1 MNRIIRTALASVGA
15 AVVITGGSLGVSYA
29 TAPSSPPAQ
38 TSTSTDSDQV
48 AALNQAADDLLAKI
62 ATLEKQL
69 ASTPDPTSSPSLLT
83 KEEVAAPTTQTAFPA
98 AKVTRTTAPAQA
110 PASASASAAASTTA
124 QRTGEKDS
132 QNGNNTND

>member
-1 MNRIIRTALASVGA
+1 MIIS
-15 AVVITGGSLGVSYA
+15 
-29 TAPSSPPAQ
+29 SSPPAQ

-69 ASTPDPTSSPSLLT
+69 ASTPDPTSSPSQLT
-83 KEEVAAPTTQTAFPA
+83 KEEIAAPSTQTAFPA
-98 AKVTRTTAPAQA
+98 AQVTRTTAPAQT
-110 PASASASAAASTTA
+110 SASASAAASTTP

>member
-15 AVVITGGSLGVSYA
+15 AVVITGGSLGVAYA
-29 TAPSSPPAQ
+29 TAPSSPPASA
-38 TSTSTDSDQV
+38 STGDTDQV

-69 ASTPDPTSSPSLLT
+69 ASTPDPTSSASELA
-83 KEEVAAPTTQTAFPA
+83 KQENAAPSTQTAFPA
-98 AKVTRTTAPAQA
+98 AQVTRTTAPAQA
-110 PASASASAAASTTA
+110 SASASAAAATTA
-124 QRTGEKDS
+124 QRTGERDS

>member
-15 AVVITGGSLGVSYA
+15 AVVITGGSLGVAYA
-29 TAPSSPPAQ
+29 TAPSSAPAQ

-69 ASTPDPTSSPSLLT
+69 ASTPDPTSSPSQLT
-83 KEEVAAPTTQTAFPA
+83 TEEVAAPTTQTASPA
-98 AKVTRTTAPAQA
+98 TQVTRTTAPTQA
-110 PASASASAAASTTA
+110 PAPAAASATA

-132 QNGNNTND
+132 KDGNNND

>member
-15 AVVITGGSLGVSYA
+15 AVVITGGGLGVAYA
-29 TAPSSPPAQ
+29 TTPTSAPAQ
-38 TSTSTDSDQV
+38 TSASADADQV

-69 ASTPDPTSSPSLLT
+69 ASTPDPTSSASELA
-83 KEEVAAPTTQTAFPA
+83 KQENAAPSTQTAFPA
-98 AKVTRTTAPAQA
+98 AQVTTTTA
-110 PASASASAAASTTA
+110 PASASAAAAATTA
-124 QRTGEKDS
+124 QRTGENS

>member
-15 AVVITGGSLGVSYA
+15 AVVITGGSLGVAYA
-29 TAPSSPPAQ
+29 TAPASPPAQ
-38 TSTSTDSDQV
+38 TSTDSDQV

-69 ASTPDPTSSPSLLT
+69 ASTPDPTSSPSQLT

-98 AKVTRTTAPAQA
+98 AQVTRTTAPAQA
-110 PASASASAAASTTA
+110 PASAAASTTA

>member
-15 AVVITGGSLGVSYA
+15 AVVITGGSLGVAYA

-69 ASTPDPTSSPSLLT
+69 ASTPDPTSSASELA
-83 KEEVAAPTTQTAFPA
+83 KQENAAPSTQSAFPA
-98 AKVTRTTAPAQA
+98 AQVTTTTAQ
-110 PASASASAAASTTA
+110 ASASAAAATTA
-124 QRTGEKDS
+124 QRTGERDS

>member
-15 AVVITGGSLGVSYA
+15 AVVITGGGLGVAYA
-29 TAPSSPPAQ
+29 TTPPSAPAQ
-38 TSTSTDSDQV
+38 TSASADADQV

-69 ASTPDPTSSPSLLT
+69 ASTPDPTSS
-83 KEEVAAPTTQTAFPA
+83 APELAKQESTASSTQAAFPA
-98 AKVTRTTAPAQA
+98 AQVTRTTAPAQA
-110 PASASASAAASTTA
+110 PVTAAAATTA
-124 QRTGEKDS
+124 QRTGERDS

>member
-15 AVVITGGSLGVSYA
+15 AVVITGGSLGVAYA

-38 TSTSTDSDQV
+38 TSTDSDQV

-69 ASTPDPTSSPSLLT
+69 ASTPDPTSSASELA
-83 KEEVAAPTTQTAFPA
+83 EQENAAPSTQTAFPA
-98 AKVTRTTAPAQA
+98 AQVTTTTAPAQA
-110 PASASASAAASTTA
+110 SASAAAATTA
-124 QRTGEKDS
+124 QRTGERDS

>member
-15 AVVITGGSLGVSYA
+15 AVVITGGSLGVAYA
-29 TAPSSPPAQ
+29 TPSSPPAQ

-69 ASTPDPTSSPSLLT
+69 ASTPDPTSSPSQLT
-83 KEEVAAPTTQTAFPA
+83 KDEVAAPTTQTAFPA
-98 AKVTRTTAPAQA
+98 AQVTRTTAPAQA
-110 PASASASAAASTTA
+110 PASAASAAASTTA

>member
-15 AVVITGGSLGVSYA
+15 AVVITGGSLGVAYA

-38 TSTSTDSDQV
+38 TSTDSDQV

-69 ASTPDPTSSPSLLT
+69 ASTPDPTSSPSQLT

-98 AKVTRTTAPAQA
+98 AQVTRTTAPAQA
-110 PASASASAAASTTA
+110 PASASAAASTTA